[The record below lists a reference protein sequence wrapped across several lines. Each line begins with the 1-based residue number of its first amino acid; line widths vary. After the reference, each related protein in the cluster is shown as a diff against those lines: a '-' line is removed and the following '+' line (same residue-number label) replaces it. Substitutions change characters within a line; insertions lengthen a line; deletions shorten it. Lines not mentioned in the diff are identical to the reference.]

1 VLTGYIPEWIDGHVP
16 TGVFDHHCVGHEEA
30 EALKIRVASDLGF
43 GSAPPN
49 SQTKIH
55 NMDAKNLIAN
65 AMEIEIR
72 RSREALRTDV
82 WVASVHYDNVKTLSE
97 TLHLLTHFE
106 TMILADQPDID

>member
-1 VLTGYIPEWIDGHVP
+1 
-16 TGVFDHHCVGHEEA
+16 
-30 EALKIRVASDLGF
+30 
-43 GSAPPN
+43 
-49 SQTKIH
+49 
-55 NMDAKNLIAN
+55 MDAKNLIAN